1 MSVMPTQT
9 QTRAQYIKVAYAKLF
24 KNDSDNPNAPALGNS
39 KVEVLEDIKKGDFV
53 SFSGWINADQQSGEK
68 NISIMIQKK
77 DGGGQP
83 QAAAPTVTADDI
95 PF

>member
-1 MSVMPTQT
+1 MSVMPT

-24 KNDSDNPNAPALGNS
+24 KNDSENPNAPALGNS

-53 SFSGWINADQQSGEK
+53 SFSGWINQDDQTGEK

-83 QAAAPTVTADDI
+83 QAAASTVTADDI